1 MSTPVLRL
9 KRSSAEHKRPNGSDV
24 VEGEVTLNYH
34 PSTCGFFIKNNNGD
48 IVKIGPVEISTSAP
62 NSSPAGSSGNCE
74 GELWY
79 NPVAEELKIYYNG
92 SWTVIAEPP
101 PTGFTG
107 SVTVDGSTFTISN
120 GIITNVA

>member
-1 MSTPVLRL
+1 M
-9 KRSSAEHKRPNGSDV
+9 

-34 PSTCGFFIKNNNGD
+34 PSTCGLFIKDDNGD

-79 NPVAEELKIYYNG
+79 NPVTEELKIYYDG
-92 SWTVIAEPP
+92 YWTVIAEPP

-107 SVTVDGSTFTISN
+107 SVTVDGSTFTIAN
-120 GIITNVA
+120 GIITNVT